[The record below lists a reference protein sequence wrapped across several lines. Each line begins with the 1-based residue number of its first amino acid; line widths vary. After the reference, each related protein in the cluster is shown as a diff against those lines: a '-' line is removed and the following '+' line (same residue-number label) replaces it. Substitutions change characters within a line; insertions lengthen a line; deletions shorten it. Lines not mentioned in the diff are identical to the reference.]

1 MQNKGLIRFLAIAF
15 VLVCLF
21 QLSFSFATKSVEK
34 KAKANATKYVESAQG
49 QSDIDACVKKQGN
62 SELSAAELKNLTAIV
77 TDSLRTAKETYYLDS
92 MANEK
97 VWMGFTYKKCQARE
111 INLGLDLKGGMN
123 VMLEVSTV
131 DVVKAL
137 ANYTNDET
145 FNKAIEMALEQQ
157 KKSVNEDFVSL
168 FYDAI
173 ISIKPDVRLA
183 GYFSSQLT
191 GTTLN
196 DDNNTILAKL
206 KEETSSAYDRTYEIL
221 RKRIDKFGVA
231 QPTIQKLQ
239 ASERILVELPGVKDP
254 QRVRKLLKGTAQLEF
269 WATYSG
275 DMSDP
280 RLLNEY
286 NRVAGYLTATDEYL
300 ASRSDIVDETA
311 TENSDSTVV
320 SDSLT
325 VAEESGEVVG
335 MPATQSDV
343 QSEQYKKEH
352 PLMSLFA
359 QWQGYQ
365 PYPPIVFRATEAD
378 TAAVNH
384 MIAEGIRAGKINA
397 REVKYLWS
405 VKPIEENSN
414 IFELYAIK
422 IEDYDRNT
430 NLPKAKLDGSVIT
443 DARQDFSN
451 TEGNEISMT
460 MNSEGAHAW
469 KNITHDNVGKCVAI
483 VLDDQVYSAPRVNG
497 EIAGGRS
504 SITGSFT
511 LDEAKDLANV
521 LKSGKLPAPA
531 RIVQEAV
538 VGPSLGQESIH
549 KGLVSFILAFI
560 IVLIY
565 MVVFY
570 NRAGWVSVV
579 ALVTNVFLL
588 MGVLA
593 SIGAVLTL
601 PGIAGIV
608 LTMAMAVDGNVIIYE
623 RIKEELRAGK
633 SLANAVD
640 EGFKN
645 AMSAIIDGQVTTFL
659 LGLVLIMFGSGTIQG
674 FAVTLCIGIVTSLF
688 TSIFITRLVIDW
700 MLNHKKKINFSFS
713 FSENFMRNAKID
725 FMGKRKVFYIIAICA
740 IVLCFVGIFG
750 RHLSMGIDFTGGRTY
765 VVRFDQDVNV
775 VEVRSSLAAEFDE
788 APEVK
793 SYGPSNQ
800 VKITTNI
807 VAEDYY
813 EAYRAA
819 HNLAAN
825 DTITDEMVINEKL
838 FAGTKK
844 YFSKTDDGK
853 EITLTQFSDAEVYPY
868 GIIQSEQVEAT
879 MATDMKRSSI
889 LAVLGGL
896 LVIFAYIGIRFKSWR
911 FGIGSITALAHDT
924 ILIIGLFALL
934 RGIMPFS
941 LDVDQSFIAAI
952 LTVIG
957 YSINATVVIFDRV
970 RENRTLYPKRTLIQH
985 MNDAINAT
993 LARTINTSGT
1003 TFFTLLMMFIFGGEV
1018 IRGFIFALLIGVLC
1032 GMFSSVCIACPIVY
1046 EVSKKREE
1054 KRLQAI
1060 K

>member
-34 KAKANATKYVESAQG
+34 KAKASATKYVESAQG

-145 FNKAIEMALEQQ
+145 FNKAVEMALEQQ
-157 KKSVNEDFVSL
+157 KKAVNEDFVSL

-173 ISIKPDVRLA
+173 TSIKPDVRLA

-300 ASRSDIVDETA
+300 ASRSDIVEETA
-311 TENSDSTVV
+311 AESSDSIMVA
-320 SDSLT
+320 DSLT
-325 VAEESGEVVG
+325 VAEESDEVVG
-335 MPATQSDV
+335 MPAAQSDV
-343 QSEQYKKEH
+343 QNEQYKKEH

-365 PYPPIVFRATEAD
+365 PYPPVVFRATEAD
-378 TAAVNH
+378 TATVNR

-451 TEGNEISMT
+451 TEGNEISMS

-725 FMGKRKVFYIIAICA
+725 FMGKRKAFYIIALCA

-819 HNLAAN
+819 HNLTAN

-844 YFSKTDDGK
+844 YFSKTEEGK

-879 MATDMKRSSI
+879 MATDMKRSSV

-1054 KRLQAI
+1054 KRLQTI

>member
-1 MQNKGLIRFLAIAF
+1 
-15 VLVCLF
+15 
-21 QLSFSFATKSVEK
+21 
-34 KAKANATKYVESAQG
+34 
-49 QSDIDACVKKQGN
+49 
-62 SELSAAELKNLTAIV
+62 
-77 TDSLRTAKETYYLDS
+77 
-92 MANEK
+92 
-97 VWMGFTYKKCQARE
+97 
-111 INLGLDLKGGMN
+111 
-123 VMLEVSTV
+123 
-131 DVVKAL
+131 
-137 ANYTNDET
+137 
-145 FNKAIEMALEQQ
+145 
-157 KKSVNEDFVSL
+157 
-168 FYDAI
+168 
-173 ISIKPDVRLA
+173 
-183 GYFSSQLT
+183 
-191 GTTLN
+191 
-196 DDNNTILAKL
+196 
-206 KEETSSAYDRTYEIL
+206 
-221 RKRIDKFGVA
+221 
-231 QPTIQKLQ
+231 
-239 ASERILVELPGVKDP
+239 
-254 QRVRKLLKGTAQLEF
+254 
-269 WATYSG
+269 
-275 DMSDP
+275 MSDP

-300 ASRSDIVDETA
+300 ASRSDIVEETA
-311 TENSDSTVV
+311 TESSDSTTVA
-320 SDSLT
+320 DSLAI
-325 VAEESGEVVG
+325 AEESDEVVG
-335 MPATQSDV
+335 LPAAQSDV
-343 QSEQYKKEH
+343 QNEQYKKEH

-365 PYPPIVFRATEAD
+365 PYPPVVFRATEAD
-378 TAAVNH
+378 TATVNR

-451 TEGNEISMT
+451 TEGNEISMS

-623 RIKEELRAGK
+623 RIKEELRGGK

-725 FMGKRKVFYIIAICA
+725 FMGKRKAFYIIALCA

-819 HNLAAN
+819 HNLTAN
-825 DTITDEMVINEKL
+825 DTISDEMVINEKL

-844 YFSKTDDGK
+844 YFSKTEEGK

-879 MATDMKRSSI
+879 MATDMKRSSV

>member
-21 QLSFSFATKSVEK
+21 QLSFSFATKKVEN
-34 KAKANATKYVESAQG
+34 KAKANAAKYVESAQG
-49 QSDIDACVKKQGN
+49 QSDINACVKKQGN

-77 TDSLRTAKETYYLDS
+77 TDSLRTVKETYYLDS

-97 VWMGFTYKKCQARE
+97 VWLGFTYKKCQARE

-145 FNKAIEMALEQQ
+145 FNKAVEMALEQQ

-275 DMSDP
+275 DMTDA

-300 ASRSDIVDETA
+300 AARHNNNTVDSVVVADSNAVADSVATTEQTELAGVPEAETDA
-311 TENSDSTVV
+311 
-320 SDSLT
+320 
-325 VAEESGEVVG
+325 
-335 MPATQSDV
+335 
-343 QSEQYKKEH
+343 QSEQYRKEH

-365 PYPPIVFRATEAD
+365 PYPPVVFRATEAD
-378 TAAVNH
+378 TAAVNR
-384 MIAEGIRAGKINA
+384 MIAEGVRAGKINA

-405 VKPIEENSN
+405 VKPVEENSN

-451 TEGNEISMT
+451 TEGNEISMS

-469 KNITHDNVGKCVAI
+469 KNITHDNIGKCVAI

-504 SITGSFT
+504 SITGNFT

-565 MVVFY
+565 MVIFY

-623 RIKEELRAGK
+623 RVKEELRAGN
-633 SLANAVD
+633 SLSNSID
-640 EGFKN
+640 KGFKN

-713 FSENFMRNAKID
+713 FSENFMRNANFD
-725 FMGKRKVFYIIAICA
+725 FMGKRKVFYIIAACA
-740 IVLCFVGIFG
+740 IVLCLVGIFG

-775 VEVRSSLAAEFDE
+775 VDVRASLADEFDE

-793 SYGPSNQ
+793 SYGPNNQ

-813 EAYRAA
+813 EAYRQA
-819 HNLAAN
+819 HNLSAN

-838 FAGTKK
+838 FEGTKK

-853 EITLTQFSDAEVYPY
+853 DISLAQFSNADIYPY

-879 MATDMKRSSI
+879 MATDMKRSSV

-970 RENRTLYPKRTLIQH
+970 RENRSLYPKRTLIQH
-985 MNDAINAT
+985 MNDAINST

-1032 GMFSSVCIACPIVY
+1032 GMFSSVCLACPIVY

-1054 KRLQAI
+1054 KRLQAN

>member
-21 QLSFSFATKSVEK
+21 QLSFSFATKKVEN
-34 KAKANATKYVESAQG
+34 KAKANAAKYVESAQG
-49 QSDIDACVKKQGN
+49 QSDINACVKKQGN

-77 TDSLRTAKETYYLDS
+77 TDSLRTVKETYYLDS

-97 VWMGFTYKKCQARE
+97 VWLGFTYKKCQARE

-145 FNKAIEMALEQQ
+145 FNKAVEMALEQQ

-275 DMSDP
+275 DMTDA

-300 ASRSDIVDETA
+300 AARHNNNTVDSVMAADSNAVADSVATTEQTELAGVPEAETDA
-311 TENSDSTVV
+311 
-320 SDSLT
+320 
-325 VAEESGEVVG
+325 
-335 MPATQSDV
+335 
-343 QSEQYKKEH
+343 QSEQYRKEH

-365 PYPPIVFRATEAD
+365 PYPPVVFRATEAD
-378 TAAVNH
+378 TAAVNR
-384 MIAEGIRAGKINA
+384 MIAEGIRAGKVNA

-405 VKPIEENSN
+405 VKPVEENSN

-451 TEGNEISMT
+451 TEGNEISMS

-469 KNITHDNVGKCVAI
+469 KNITHDNIGKCVAI

-504 SITGSFT
+504 SITGNFT

-565 MVVFY
+565 MVIFY

-623 RIKEELRAGK
+623 RVKEELRAGN
-633 SLANAVD
+633 SLSNSID
-640 EGFKN
+640 KGFKN

-713 FSENFMRNAKID
+713 FSENFMRNANFD
-725 FMGKRKVFYIIAICA
+725 FMGKRKVFYIIAACA
-740 IVLCFVGIFG
+740 IVLCLVGIFG

-775 VEVRSSLAAEFDE
+775 VDVRASLADEFDE

-793 SYGPSNQ
+793 SYGPNNQ

-813 EAYRAA
+813 EAYRQA
-819 HNLAAN
+819 HNLSAN

-838 FAGTKK
+838 FEGTKK

-853 EITLTQFSDAEVYPY
+853 DISLAQFSNADIYPY

-970 RENRTLYPKRTLIQH
+970 RENRSLYPKRTLIQH
-985 MNDAINAT
+985 MNDAINST

-1032 GMFSSVCIACPIVY
+1032 GMFSSVCLACPIVY

-1054 KRLQAI
+1054 KRLQA
-1060 K
+1060 

>member
-21 QLSFSFATKSVEK
+21 QLSFSFATKSVEN
-34 KAKANATKYVESAQG
+34 KAKASAVKYVESAQG
-49 QSDIDACVKKQGN
+49 QSDIDACLKRQGSN
-62 SELSAAELKNLTAIV
+62 DMSAAELKNLTAIV
-77 TDSLRTAKETYYLDS
+77 TDSLRATKETYYLDS

-137 ANYTNDET
+137 ANYTNDEV
-145 FNKAIEMALEQQ
+145 FNKAIDMALEQQ
-157 KKSVNEDFVSL
+157 KKSVNENFVNL

-173 ISIKPDVRLA
+173 VSIKPDVRLA

-196 DDNNTILAKL
+196 DDNNTILNKL
-206 KEETSSAYDRTYEIL
+206 REETSSAYERTYEIL

-231 QPTIQKLQ
+231 QPTIQRLQ

-269 WATYSG
+269 WTTYSG
-275 DMSDP
+275 DMSDS
-280 RLLNEY
+280 RYLNEY
-286 NRVAGYLTATDEYL
+286 NRVSGYLTATDEYL
-300 ASRSDIVDETA
+300 ASKNTLAAETTDTNA
-311 TENSDSTVV
+311 VIDSAAVVENEAPA
-320 SDSLT
+320 
-325 VAEESGEVVG
+325 VAETESD
-335 MPATQSDV
+335 P
-343 QSEQYKKEH
+343 QSEQYKKDH

-359 QWQGYQ
+359 QWQGY
-365 PYPPIVFRATEAD
+365 PVYPPIVFRATEAD
-378 TAAVNH
+378 TAAVNR
-384 MIAEGIRAGKINA
+384 MIAEGVKAGKVNA

-405 VKPIEENSN
+405 VRPIEEGSN
-414 IFELYAIK
+414 VFELYAIK

-451 TEGNEISMT
+451 TEGNEISMV

-504 SITGSFT
+504 SITGTFT
-511 LDEAKDLANV
+511 LEEAKDLANV

-633 SLANAVD
+633 SVANAVD

-700 MLNHKKKINFSFS
+700 MLNHKKKINFSFG
-713 FSENFMRNAKID
+713 FTENFMRNANVD
-725 FMGKRKVFYIIAICA
+725 FMGKRKTFYIIGVCA

-775 VEVRSSLAAEFDE
+775 VDVRSSLAAEFDE

-807 VAEDYY
+807 VAADYY
-813 EAYRAA
+813 EAYRTA
-819 HNLAAN
+819 HNLSAT

-838 FAGTKK
+838 FAGTKQ
-844 YFSKTDDGK
+844 YFGKTDDGK
-853 EITLTQFSDAEVYPY
+853 EISMQQFADAEVYPY

-879 MATDMKRSSI
+879 MATDMKRNSI

-896 LVIFAYIGIRFKSWR
+896 LVIFAYIGIRFRSWR
-911 FGIGSITALAHDT
+911 FGVGSVAALTHDT
-924 ILIIGLFALL
+924 ILIIGMFALL
-934 RGIMPFS
+934 RGLLPFS
-941 LDVDQSFIAAI
+941 LDVDQSFIAAV

-970 RENRTLYPKRTLIQH
+970 RENRNLYPKRDLVQH

-1018 IRGFIFALLIGVLC
+1018 IRGFIFALLVGVVC
-1032 GMFSSVCIACPIVY
+1032 GVFSSVCLACPIVY
-1046 EVSKKREE
+1046 EVSKKREA
-1054 KRLQAI
+1054 KRLNAG

>member
-21 QLSFSFATKSVEK
+21 QLSFSFATKKVEN
-34 KAKANATKYVESAQG
+34 KAKANAAKYVESAQG
-49 QSDIDACVKKQGN
+49 QSDINACVKKQGN

-77 TDSLRTAKETYYLDS
+77 TDSLRTVKETYYLDS

-97 VWMGFTYKKCQARE
+97 VWLGFTYKKCQARE

-145 FNKAIEMALEQQ
+145 FNKAVEMALEQQ

-275 DMSDP
+275 DMTDA

-300 ASRSDIVDETA
+300 AARHNNNTVDSVVVADSNAVADSVATTEQTELAGVPEAETDA
-311 TENSDSTVV
+311 
-320 SDSLT
+320 
-325 VAEESGEVVG
+325 
-335 MPATQSDV
+335 
-343 QSEQYKKEH
+343 QSEQYRKEH

-365 PYPPIVFRATEAD
+365 PYPPVVFRATEAD
-378 TAAVNH
+378 TAAVNR
-384 MIAEGIRAGKINA
+384 MIAEGVRAGKVNA

-405 VKPIEENSN
+405 VKPVEENSN

-451 TEGNEISMT
+451 TEGNEISMS

-469 KNITHDNVGKCVAI
+469 KNITHDNIGKCVAI

-504 SITGSFT
+504 SITGNFT

-623 RIKEELRAGK
+623 RIKEELRAGN
-633 SLANAVD
+633 SLSNSID
-640 EGFKN
+640 KGFKN

-713 FSENFMRNAKID
+713 FSENFMRNANFD
-725 FMGKRKVFYIIAICA
+725 FMGKRKVFYIIAACA
-740 IVLCFVGIFG
+740 IVLCLVGIFG

-775 VEVRSSLAAEFDE
+775 VDVRASLADEFDE

-793 SYGPSNQ
+793 SYGPNNQ

-813 EAYRAA
+813 EAYRQA
-819 HNLAAN
+819 HNLSAN

-838 FAGTKK
+838 FEGTKK

-853 EITLTQFSDAEVYPY
+853 DISLAQFSNADIYPY

-970 RENRTLYPKRTLIQH
+970 RENRSLYPKRTLIQH
-985 MNDAINAT
+985 MNDAINST

-1032 GMFSSVCIACPIVY
+1032 GMFSSVCLACPIVY

-1054 KRLQAI
+1054 KRLQA
-1060 K
+1060 

>member
-21 QLSFSFATKSVEK
+21 QLSFSFATRSVEN
-34 KAKANATKYVESAQG
+34 KAKASAAKYVESAQG
-49 QSDIDACVKKQGN
+49 KSDIDACLKRQVN
-62 SELSAAELKNLTAIV
+62 SDMSAAEMKNLTAIV
-77 TDSLRTAKETYYLDS
+77 TDSLRATKETYYLDS

-137 ANYTNDET
+137 ANYTNDEV
-145 FNKAIEMALEQQ
+145 FNKAVEMALEQQ

-173 ISIKPDVRLA
+173 VSIKPDVRLA

-196 DDNNTILAKL
+196 DDNNTILSKL

-231 QPTIQKLQ
+231 QPTIQRLQ

-275 DMSDP
+275 DMADS
-280 RLLNEY
+280 RYLNEY
-286 NRVAGYLTATDEYL
+286 NRVSGYLTATDEYL
-300 ASRSDIVDETA
+300 ASRGNLNAEVA
-311 TENSDSTVV
+311 DSNA
-320 SDSLT
+320 
-325 VAEESGEVVG
+325 VAEDSVDVVETLAPAVTESD
-335 MPATQSDV
+335 P
-343 QSEQYKKEH
+343 QSEQYKKDH

-359 QWQGYQ
+359 QWQGY
-365 PYPPIVFRATEAD
+365 PVYPPVVFRAVEAD
-378 TAAVNH
+378 TATVNR
-384 MIAEGIRAGKINA
+384 MIAEGVKAGKVNA

-405 VKPIEENSN
+405 VKPIEEGSN
-414 IFELYAIK
+414 VFELYAIK

-504 SITGSFT
+504 SITGNFT

-565 MVVFY
+565 MVIFY

-700 MLNHKKKINFSFS
+700 MLNHKKKLNFSFS
-713 FSENFMRNAKID
+713 FTENFMRDAKVD
-725 FMGKRKVFYIIAICA
+725 FMGKRKVFYIIGICA
-740 IVLCFVGIFG
+740 IVLCFIGIFG

-775 VEVRSSLAAEFDE
+775 VDVRSSLAAQFEE

-793 SYGPSNQ
+793 SYGPNNQ

-807 VAEDYY
+807 VAEEYY
-813 EAYRAA
+813 DAYREA
-819 HNLAAN
+819 HNLSAS

-838 FAGTKK
+838 FAGTKQ
-844 YFSKTDDGK
+844 YFNKTDDGK
-853 EITLTQFSDAEVYPY
+853 EISLQQFADAEVYPY

-879 MATDMKRSSI
+879 MATDMKRNSI

-896 LVIFAYIGIRFKSWR
+896 LVIFAYIGIRFRSWR
-911 FGIGSITALAHDT
+911 FGVGSVAALTHDT
-924 ILIIGLFALL
+924 ILIIGMFALL
-934 RGIMPFS
+934 RGLLPFS
-941 LDVDQSFIAAI
+941 LDVDQSFIAAV

-970 RENRTLYPKRTLIQH
+970 RENRTLYPKRDLVQH

-1018 IRGFIFALLIGVLC
+1018 IRGFIFALLVGVVC
-1032 GMFSSVCIACPIVY
+1032 GVFSSVCLACPIVY
-1046 EVSKKREE
+1046 EVSKKREA
-1054 KRLQAI
+1054 KRLNTVN

>member
-21 QLSFSFATKSVEK
+21 QLSFSFATRKVEN
-34 KAKANATKYVESAQG
+34 KAKANAVKYVESAQG
-49 QSDIDACVKKQGN
+49 KSDIDACLKRQAGN
-62 SELSAAELKNLTAIV
+62 DMSAAELKNLTAIV
-77 TDSLRTAKETYYLDS
+77 TDSLRATKETYYLDS

-137 ANYTNDET
+137 ANYTNDEV
-145 FNKAIEMALEQQ
+145 FNKAIDMALEQQ
-157 KKSVNEDFVSL
+157 KKSVNENFVSL
-168 FYDAI
+168 FYNAI

-183 GYFSSQLT
+183 GYFSGQLT

-206 KEETSSAYDRTYEIL
+206 REETSSAYDRTYEIL

-231 QPTIQKLQ
+231 QPTIQRLQ

-275 DMSDP
+275 DMTDS

-286 NRVAGYLTATDEYL
+286 NRVSGYLTATDEYL
-300 ASRSDIVDETA
+300 ASKANLNAETA
-311 TENSDSTVV
+311 DSNAVVDSTA
-320 SDSLT
+320 
-325 VAEESGEVVG
+325 VAETPAPVSNEVD
-335 MPATQSDV
+335 Q
-343 QSEQYKKEH
+343 QSEQYKKDH

-359 QWQGYQ
+359 QYQGY
-365 PYPPIVFRATEAD
+365 PVYPPIVFRATEAD
-378 TAAVNH
+378 TATVNR
-384 MIAEGIRAGKINA
+384 MIAEGVKAGKVNA

-405 VKPIEENSN
+405 VKPIEEGSN
-414 IFELYAIK
+414 VFELYAIK

-430 NLPKAKLDGSVIT
+430 NFPKAKLDGSVIT

-588 MGVLA
+588 RDVLA

-700 MLNHKKKINFSFS
+700 MLNHKKKLNFSFS
-713 FSENFMRNAKID
+713 FTENFMRDAKID
-725 FMGKRKVFYIIAICA
+725 FMGKRKVFYIIGICA
-740 IVLCFVGIFG
+740 IVLCFIGIFG

-775 VEVRSSLAAEFDE
+775 VDVRSSLAAQFEE

-793 SYGPSNQ
+793 SYGPNNQ

-813 EAYRAA
+813 DAYREA
-819 HNLAAN
+819 HNLSAS
-825 DTITDEMVINEKL
+825 DTISDEMVINEKL
-838 FAGTKK
+838 FAGTKQ
-844 YFSKTDDGK
+844 YFNKTDDGK
-853 EITLTQFSDAEVYPY
+853 EISLQQFADAEVYPY

-879 MATDMKRSSI
+879 MATDMKRNSI

-896 LVIFAYIGIRFKSWR
+896 LVIFAYIGIRFRSWR
-911 FGIGSITALAHDT
+911 FGVGSVAALAHDT
-924 ILIIGLFALL
+924 ILIIGMFALL
-934 RGIMPFS
+934 RGLLPFS
-941 LDVDQSFIAAI
+941 LDVDQSFIAAV

-970 RENRTLYPKRTLIQH
+970 RENRTLYPKRDLVQH

-1018 IRGFIFALLIGVLC
+1018 IRGFIFALLVGVVC
-1032 GMFSSVCIACPIVY
+1032 GVFSSVCLACPIVY
-1046 EVSKKREE
+1046 EVSKRREA
-1054 KRLQAI
+1054 KRLNADN

>member
-1 MQNKGLIRFLAIAF
+1 MAIAF

-21 QLSFSFATKSVEK
+21 QLSFSFATRKVEN
-34 KAKANATKYVESAQG
+34 KAKANAVKYVESAQG
-49 QSDIDACVKKQGN
+49 KSDIDACLKRQAGN
-62 SELSAAELKNLTAIV
+62 DMSAAELKNLTAIV
-77 TDSLRTAKETYYLDS
+77 TDSLRATKETYYLDS

-137 ANYTNDET
+137 ANYTNDEV
-145 FNKAIEMALEQQ
+145 FNKAIDMALEQQ
-157 KKSVNEDFVSL
+157 KKSVNENFVSL

-183 GYFSSQLT
+183 GYFSGQLT

-206 KEETSSAYDRTYEIL
+206 REETSSAYDRTYEIL

-231 QPTIQKLQ
+231 QPTIQRLQ

-275 DMSDP
+275 DMTDS

-286 NRVAGYLTATDEYL
+286 NRVSGYLTATDEYL
-300 ASRSDIVDETA
+300 ASKANLNAETA
-311 TENSDSTVV
+311 DSNAVVDSTA
-320 SDSLT
+320 
-325 VAEESGEVVG
+325 VAETPAPVSNEVD
-335 MPATQSDV
+335 Q
-343 QSEQYKKEH
+343 QSEQYKKDH

-359 QWQGYQ
+359 QYQGY
-365 PYPPIVFRATEAD
+365 PVYPPIVFRATEAD
-378 TAAVNH
+378 TATVNR
-384 MIAEGIRAGKINA
+384 MIAEGVKAGKVNA

-405 VKPIEENSN
+405 VKPIEEGSN
-414 IFELYAIK
+414 VFELYAIK

-430 NLPKAKLDGSVIT
+430 NFPKAKLDGSVIT

-538 VGPSLGQESIH
+538 VGPSLGQESIQ

-700 MLNHKKKINFSFS
+700 MLNHKKKLNFSFS
-713 FSENFMRNAKID
+713 FTENFMRDAKVD
-725 FMGKRKVFYIIAICA
+725 FMGKRKVFYIIGICA
-740 IVLCFVGIFG
+740 IVLCFIGIFG

-775 VEVRSSLAAEFDE
+775 VDVRSSLAAQFEE

-793 SYGPSNQ
+793 SYGPNNQ

-813 EAYRAA
+813 DAYREA
-819 HNLAAN
+819 HNLSAS

-838 FAGTKK
+838 FAGTKQ
-844 YFSKTDDGK
+844 YFNKTDDGK
-853 EITLTQFSDAEVYPY
+853 EISLQQFADAEVYPY

-879 MATDMKRSSI
+879 MATDMKRNSI

-896 LVIFAYIGIRFKSWR
+896 LVIFAYIGIRFRSWR
-911 FGIGSITALAHDT
+911 FGVGSVAALTHDT
-924 ILIIGLFALL
+924 ILIIGMFALL
-934 RGIMPFS
+934 RGLLPFS
-941 LDVDQSFIAAI
+941 LDVDQSFIAAV

-970 RENRTLYPKRTLIQH
+970 RENRTLYPKRDLVQH

-1018 IRGFIFALLIGVLC
+1018 IRGFIFALLVGVVC
-1032 GMFSSVCIACPIVY
+1032 GVFSSVCLACPIVY
-1046 EVSKKREE
+1046 EVSKRREA
-1054 KRLQAI
+1054 KRLNADN

>member
-21 QLSFSFATKSVEK
+21 QLSFSFATRKVEN
-34 KAKANATKYVESAQG
+34 KAKANAVKYVESAQG
-49 QSDIDACVKKQGN
+49 KSDIDACLKRQAGN
-62 SELSAAELKNLTAIV
+62 DMSAAELKNLTAIV
-77 TDSLRTAKETYYLDS
+77 TDSLRATKETYYLDS

-137 ANYTNDET
+137 ANYTNDEV
-145 FNKAIEMALEQQ
+145 FNKAIDMALEQQ
-157 KKSVNEDFVSL
+157 KKSVNENFVSL

-183 GYFSSQLT
+183 GYFSGQLT

-206 KEETSSAYDRTYEIL
+206 REETSSAYDRTYEIL

-231 QPTIQKLQ
+231 QPTIQRLQ

-275 DMSDP
+275 DMTDS

-286 NRVAGYLTATDEYL
+286 NRVSGYLTATDEYL
-300 ASRSDIVDETA
+300 ASKANLNAETA
-311 TENSDSTVV
+311 DSNAVVDSTA
-320 SDSLT
+320 
-325 VAEESGEVVG
+325 VAETPAPVSNEVD
-335 MPATQSDV
+335 Q
-343 QSEQYKKEH
+343 QSEQYKKDH

-359 QWQGYQ
+359 QYQGY
-365 PYPPIVFRATEAD
+365 PVYPPIVFRATEAD
-378 TAAVNH
+378 TATVNR
-384 MIAEGIRAGKINA
+384 MIAEGVKAGKVNA

-405 VKPIEENSN
+405 VKPIEEGSN
-414 IFELYAIK
+414 VFELYAIK

-430 NLPKAKLDGSVIT
+430 NFPKAKLDGSVIT

-700 MLNHKKKINFSFS
+700 MLNHKKKLNFSFS
-713 FSENFMRNAKID
+713 FTENFMRDAKVD
-725 FMGKRKVFYIIAICA
+725 FMGKRKVFYIIGICA
-740 IVLCFVGIFG
+740 IVLCFIGIFG

-775 VEVRSSLAAEFDE
+775 VDVRSSLAAQFEE

-793 SYGPSNQ
+793 SYGPNNQ

-813 EAYRAA
+813 DAYREA
-819 HNLAAN
+819 HNLLAS

-838 FAGTKK
+838 FAGTKQ
-844 YFSKTDDGK
+844 YFNKTDDGK
-853 EITLTQFSDAEVYPY
+853 EISLQQFADAEVYPY

-879 MATDMKRSSI
+879 MATDMKRNSI

-896 LVIFAYIGIRFKSWR
+896 LVIFAYIGIRFRSWR
-911 FGIGSITALAHDT
+911 FGVGSVAALTHDT
-924 ILIIGLFALL
+924 ILIIGMFALL
-934 RGIMPFS
+934 RGLLPFS
-941 LDVDQSFIAAI
+941 LDVDQSFIAAV

-970 RENRTLYPKRTLIQH
+970 RENRTLYPKRDLVQH

-1018 IRGFIFALLIGVLC
+1018 IRGFIFALLVGVVC
-1032 GMFSSVCIACPIVY
+1032 GVFSSVCLACPIVY
-1046 EVSKKREE
+1046 EVSKRREA
-1054 KRLQAI
+1054 KKLNADN

>member
-21 QLSFSFATKSVEK
+21 QLSFSFATRSVEN
-34 KAKANATKYVESAQG
+34 KAKANAVKYVESAQG
-49 QSDIDACVKKQGN
+49 KSDIDAIVNRQG
-62 SELSAAELKNLTAIV
+62 SSDMSAAELKNLTAIV
-77 TDSLRTAKETYYLDS
+77 TDSLRATKETYYLDS

-137 ANYTNDET
+137 ANYTNDEV
-145 FNKAIEMALEQQ
+145 FNKAIDMALEQQ
-157 KKSVNEDFVSL
+157 KKSVNENFVSL

-173 ISIKPDVRLA
+173 VSIKPDVRLA
-183 GYFSSQLT
+183 GYFSGQLT

-196 DDNNTILAKL
+196 DDNNTILSKL

-231 QPTIQKLQ
+231 QPTIQRLQ

-275 DMSDP
+275 DMADS
-280 RLLNEY
+280 RYLNEY
-286 NRVAGYLTATDEYL
+286 NRVSGYLTATDEYL
-300 ASRSDIVDETA
+300 ASKGNLNDEVA
-311 TENSDSTVV
+311 DSNAVVEDSTA
-320 SDSLT
+320 
-325 VAEESGEVVG
+325 VAEAPA
-335 MPATQSDV
+335 PATTESDL

-359 QWQGYQ
+359 QWQGY
-365 PYPPIVFRATEAD
+365 PVYPPVVFRAVEAD
-378 TAAVNH
+378 TATVNR
-384 MIAEGIRAGKINA
+384 MIAEGVKAGKVNA

-405 VKPIEENSN
+405 VKPIEDGSN
-414 IFELYAIK
+414 VFELYAIK

-451 TEGNEISMT
+451 TEGNEISMS

-504 SITGSFT
+504 SITGNFT

-700 MLNHKKKINFSFS
+700 MLNHKKKLNFSFS
-713 FSENFMRNAKID
+713 FTENFMRNAHID
-725 FMGKRKVFYIIAICA
+725 FLGKRKMFYIIGICA

-775 VEVRSSLAAEFDE
+775 VDVRASLATEFDE

-807 VAEDYY
+807 VAADYY
-813 EAYRAA
+813 DAYREA
-819 HNLAAN
+819 HNLTAT
-825 DTITDEMVINEKL
+825 DTITDEMVINERL

-853 EITLTQFSDAEVYPY
+853 EITIQQFSDADVYPY

-879 MATDMKRSSI
+879 MATDMKRNSI

-911 FGIGSITALAHDT
+911 FGVGSVAALAHDT
-924 ILIIGLFALL
+924 ILIIGMFALL
-934 RGIMPFS
+934 RGLLPFS
-941 LDVDQSFIAAI
+941 LDVDQSFIAAV

-970 RENRTLYPKRTLIQH
+970 RENRTLYPKRDLVQH

-1003 TFFTLLMMFIFGGEV
+1003 TFFTLLMMFVFGGEV
-1018 IRGFIFALLIGVLC
+1018 IRGFIFALLVGVVC
-1032 GMFSSVCIACPIVY
+1032 GVFSSVCLACPIVY
-1046 EVSKKREE
+1046 EVSKKREA
-1054 KRLQAI
+1054 KRLNAG

>member
-1 MQNKGLIRFLAIAF
+1 MQNKGLIRFLAICF

-21 QLSFSFATKSVEK
+21 QLSFSFATKKVEN
-34 KAKANATKYVESAQG
+34 KAKARAERYVESEKG
-49 QSDIDACVKKQGN
+49 KSDIDFCVNKHGN
-62 SELSAAELKNLTAIV
+62 SNLSPAELKNLTSIV
-77 TDSLRTAKETYYLDS
+77 TDSIRNAKVTYFLDS

-97 VWMGFTYKKCQARE
+97 VWMGFTYRKCQARE

-137 ANYTNDET
+137 ANYTNDPV
-145 FNKAIEMALEQQ
+145 FNQAIELALKNQE
-157 KKSVNEDFVSL
+157 KSVNEDFVTL

-173 ISIKPDVRLA
+173 RTINPNVSLA
-183 GYFSSQLT
+183 GYFSGQLN
-191 GTTLN
+191 GATLR
-196 DDNNTILAKL
+196 DDNNTIISKL
-206 KEETSSAYDRTYEIL
+206 REETSSAYDRTYEIL

-231 QPTIQKLQ
+231 QPTIQRLQ

-280 RLLNEY
+280 RLAGEY
-286 NRVAGYLTATDEYL
+286 NRVVSYLSATDEYIASRNNLSATNDSVASDTVANDSTAVKNATPANNAL
-300 ASRSDIVDETA
+300 ASD
-311 TENSDSTVV
+311 
-320 SDSLT
+320 
-325 VAEESGEVVG
+325 
-335 MPATQSDV
+335 P
-343 QSEQYKKEH
+343 QSEQYRKDH
-352 PLMSLFA
+352 PLMSLMA
-359 QWQGYQ
+359 QYQGR
-365 PYPPIVFRATEAD
+365 PLYPPLVFRATEAD
-378 TAAVNH
+378 TAAVNS
-384 MIAEGIRAGKINA
+384 MIAEGIKAGKINA

-405 VKPIEENSN
+405 VKPVEENTN

-422 IEDYDRNT
+422 IEDFDRNT
-430 NLPKAKLDGSVIT
+430 NLPKAKLDGSVIS

-460 MNSEGAHAW
+460 MKSDGAHAW

-504 SITGSFT
+504 SITGDFT
-511 LDEAKDLANV
+511 LEEAKDLANV

-549 KGLVSFILAFI
+549 KGLVSFVLAFI

-633 SLANAVD
+633 SIANAVE

-645 AMSAIIDGQVTTFL
+645 ALSAIIDGQVTTFL
-659 LGLVLIMFGSGTIQG
+659 LGLVLILFGSGTIQG

-700 MLNHKKKINFSFS
+700 MLNHKKKINFSFK
-713 FSENFMRNAKID
+713 FTENFMRNANYD
-725 FMGKRKVFYIIAICA
+725 FMGKRKVFYIIACTA
-740 IVLCFVGIFG
+740 IVICIAGVSI
-750 RHLSMGIDFTGGRTY
+750 RHLGMGIDFTGGRTY

-775 VEVRSSLAAEFDE
+775 VDVRSSLSTQFEE

-807 VAEDYY
+807 VASNYY
-813 EAYRAA
+813 DAYRTA
-819 HNLAAN
+819 HNLSAT

-838 FAGTKK
+838 FEGTKQ
-844 YFSKTDDGK
+844 YFGKTDDGK
-853 EITLTQFSDAEVYPY
+853 DITMSQFASAENYPY

-911 FGIGSITALAHDT
+911 FGVGSVAALTHDT
-924 ILIIGLFALL
+924 ILIIGMFALL
-934 RGIMPFS
+934 RGLLPFS
-941 LDVDQSFIAAI
+941 LDVDQSFIAAV

-970 RENRTLYPKRTLIQH
+970 RENRTLYPKRDLIQH

-1018 IRGFIFALLIGVLC
+1018 IRGFIFALLVGVVC
-1032 GMFSSVCIACPIVY
+1032 GMFSSVCIACPLVY
-1046 EVSKKREE
+1046 EVSKRREM
-1054 KRLQAI
+1054 KRLA
-1060 K
+1060 KNNN

>member
-21 QLSFSFATKSVEK
+21 QLSFSFATKSVEN
-34 KAKANATKYVESAQG
+34 KAKATAVKYVESAQG
-49 QSDIDACVKKQGN
+49 KSDIDACLKRQGN
-62 SELSAAELKNLTAIV
+62 SDMSAAELKNLTAIV
-77 TDSLRTAKETYYLDS
+77 TDSLRATKETYYLDS

-131 DVVKAL
+131 DVVRAL
-137 ANYTNDET
+137 ANYTNDEV
-145 FNKAIEMALEQQ
+145 FNKAIDMALEQQ
-157 KKSVNEDFVSL
+157 KKSVNENFVNL

-206 KEETSSAYDRTYEIL
+206 REETSSAYDRTYEIL

-231 QPTIQKLQ
+231 QPTIQRLQ

-275 DMSDP
+275 DMSDS

-286 NRVAGYLTATDEYL
+286 NRVSGYLTATDEYL
-300 ASRSDIVDETA
+300 ASKVNLSAETTDTNAVVD
-311 TENSDSTVV
+311 
-320 SDSLT
+320 T
-325 VAEESGEVVG
+325 VAVVETEPAVAETESD
-335 MPATQSDV
+335 PQN
-343 QSEQYKKEH
+343 EQYKKDH

-359 QWQGYQ
+359 QWQGY
-365 PYPPIVFRATEAD
+365 PVYPPVVFRAVEAD
-378 TAAVNH
+378 TAAVNR
-384 MIAEGIRAGKINA
+384 MIAEGVKAGKVNA

-405 VKPIEENSN
+405 VKPIEEGSN
-414 IFELYAIK
+414 VFELYAIK

-633 SLANAVD
+633 SLANSVD

-700 MLNHKKKINFSFS
+700 MLNHKKKLNFSFS
-713 FSENFMRNAKID
+713 FTENFMRNSKID
-725 FMGKRKVFYIIAICA
+725 FLGKRKTFYIIGACA
-740 IVLCFVGIFG
+740 ILLCFIGIFG

-775 VEVRSSLAAEFDE
+775 VDVRSSLAAEFDE

-807 VAEDYY
+807 VAENYY
-813 EAYRAA
+813 DAYRQA
-819 HNLAAN
+819 HNLTAT

-844 YFSKTDDGK
+844 YFAVTENGK
-853 EITLTQFSDAEVYPY
+853 EITMQQFADAEVYPY

-879 MATDMKRSSI
+879 MATDMKRNSI

-911 FGIGSITALAHDT
+911 FGVGSVAALAHDT
-924 ILIIGLFALL
+924 ILIIGMFALL
-934 RGIMPFS
+934 RGLLPFS
-941 LDVDQSFIAAI
+941 LDVDQSFIAAV

-957 YSINATVVIFDRV
+957 YSINATVVIFDRL
-970 RENRTLYPKRTLIQH
+970 RENRNRYPKRDLMQH

-1018 IRGFIFALLIGVLC
+1018 IRGFIFALLVGVVC
-1032 GMFSSVCIACPIVY
+1032 GVFSSVCLACPIVY
-1046 EVSKKREE
+1046 EVSKKREA
-1054 KRLQAI
+1054 KRLGTG

>member
-34 KAKANATKYVESAQG
+34 KAKASATKYVESAQG

-145 FNKAIEMALEQQ
+145 FNKAVEMALEQQ
-157 KKSVNEDFVSL
+157 KKAVNEDFVSL

-173 ISIKPDVRLA
+173 TSIKPDVRLA

-300 ASRSDIVDETA
+300 ASRSDIVEETA
-311 TENSDSTVV
+311 TESSDSTTVA
-320 SDSLT
+320 DSLAI
-325 VAEESGEVVG
+325 AEESDEVVG
-335 MPATQSDV
+335 LPAAQSDV
-343 QSEQYKKEH
+343 QNEQYKKEH

-365 PYPPIVFRATEAD
+365 PYPPVVFRATEAD
-378 TAAVNH
+378 TATVNR

-451 TEGNEISMT
+451 TEGNEISMS

-623 RIKEELRAGK
+623 RIKEELRGGK

-725 FMGKRKVFYIIAICA
+725 FMGKRKAFYIIALCA

-813 EAYRAA
+813 EAYRAT
-819 HNLAAN
+819 HNLTAN

-844 YFSKTDDGK
+844 YFSKTEEGK

-879 MATDMKRSSI
+879 MATDMKRSSV

-1054 KRLQAI
+1054 KRLQTI

>member
-34 KAKANATKYVESAQG
+34 KAKASATKYVESAQG

-145 FNKAIEMALEQQ
+145 FNKAVEMALEQQ
-157 KKSVNEDFVSL
+157 KKAVNEDFVSL

-173 ISIKPDVRLA
+173 TSIKPDVRLA

-196 DDNNTILAKL
+196 DDNNTILVKL

-300 ASRSDIVDETA
+300 ASRSDIVEETA
-311 TENSDSTVV
+311 AEGSDSIMVA
-320 SDSLT
+320 DSLT
-325 VAEESGEVVG
+325 VAEESDEVVG
-335 MPATQSDV
+335 MPAAQSDV
-343 QSEQYKKEH
+343 QNEQYKKEH

-365 PYPPIVFRATEAD
+365 PYPPVVFRATEAD
-378 TAAVNH
+378 TATVNR

-430 NLPKAKLDGSVIT
+430 NFPKAKLDGSVIT

-451 TEGNEISMT
+451 TEGNEISMS

-725 FMGKRKVFYIIAICA
+725 FMGKRKAFYIIALCA

-819 HNLAAN
+819 HNLTAN

-844 YFSKTDDGK
+844 YFSKTEEGK

-879 MATDMKRSSI
+879 MATDMKRSSV

-1054 KRLQAI
+1054 KRLQTI

>member
-21 QLSFSFATKSVEK
+21 QLSFSFATRSVEN
-34 KAKANATKYVESAQG
+34 KAKANAVKYVESAQG
-49 QSDIDACVKKQGN
+49 KSDIDAIVKRQG
-62 SELSAAELKNLTAIV
+62 SSDMSAAELKNLTAIV
-77 TDSLRTAKETYYLDS
+77 TDSLRATKETYYLDS

-97 VWMGFTYKKCQARE
+97 VWMGFKKCQARE

-137 ANYTNDET
+137 ANYTNDEV
-145 FNKAIEMALEQQ
+145 FNKAIDMALEQQ
-157 KKSVNEDFVSL
+157 KKSVNENFVSL

-173 ISIKPDVRLA
+173 VSIKPDVRLA
-183 GYFSSQLT
+183 GYFSGQLT

-196 DDNNTILAKL
+196 DDNNTILSKL

-231 QPTIQKLQ
+231 QPTIQRLQ

-275 DMSDP
+275 DMADS
-280 RLLNEY
+280 RYLNEY
-286 NRVAGYLTATDEYL
+286 NRVSGYLTATDEYL
-300 ASRSDIVDETA
+300 ASKGSLNTEVVDSNAVVE
-311 TENSDSTVV
+311 DSTA
-320 SDSLT
+320 
-325 VAEESGEVVG
+325 VAETPA
-335 MPATQSDV
+335 PATTESDP
-343 QSEQYKKEH
+343 QSEQYKKDH

-359 QWQGYQ
+359 QWQGY
-365 PYPPIVFRATEAD
+365 PVYPPVVFRAVEAD
-378 TAAVNH
+378 TATVNR
-384 MIAEGIRAGKINA
+384 MIAEGVKAGKVNA

-405 VKPIEENSN
+405 VKPIEDGSN
-414 IFELYAIK
+414 VFELYAIK

-504 SITGSFT
+504 SITGNFT

-633 SLANAVD
+633 SLATAVD

-700 MLNHKKKINFSFS
+700 MLNHKKKLNFSFS
-713 FSENFMRNAKID
+713 FTENFMRNANYD
-725 FMGKRKVFYIIAICA
+725 FMGKRKMFYIIGVCA

-775 VEVRSSLAAEFDE
+775 VDVRSSLAAEFDE

-807 VAEDYY
+807 VAADYY
-813 EAYRAA
+813 DAYREA
-819 HNLAAN
+819 HNLSVT
-825 DTITDEMVINEKL
+825 DTITDEMVINERL

-844 YFSKTDDGK
+844 YFSKTEDGK
-853 EITLTQFSDAEVYPY
+853 EITIQQFADADVYPY

-879 MATDMKRSSI
+879 MATDMKRNSI

-911 FGIGSITALAHDT
+911 FGIGSVAALTHDT
-924 ILIIGLFALL
+924 ILIIGMFALL
-934 RGIMPFS
+934 RGLLPFS
-941 LDVDQSFIAAI
+941 LDVDQSFIAAV

-970 RENRTLYPKRTLIQH
+970 RENRTLYPKRELVQH

-1003 TFFTLLMMFIFGGEV
+1003 TFFTLLMMFVFGGEV
-1018 IRGFIFALLIGVLC
+1018 IRGFIFALLVGVVC
-1032 GMFSSVCIACPIVY
+1032 GVFSSVCLACPIVY
-1046 EVSKKREE
+1046 EVSKKREA
-1054 KRLQAI
+1054 KRLNANN
-1060 K
+1060 

>member
-1 MQNKGLIRFLAIAF
+1 MQNKGLIRFLAYSF

-21 QLSFSFATKSVEK
+21 QLSFSFATRSVEK
-34 KAKANATKYVESAQG
+34 KAKAIAANYVESAQG
-49 QSDIDACVKKQGN
+49 QTDIANNVKRHGN
-62 SELSAAELKNLTAIV
+62 SELSAAELKNLTSIV
-77 TDSLRTAKETYYLDS
+77 TDSLRTAKETHYLDS

-97 VWMGFTYKKCQARE
+97 VWLGFTYKKCQARE

-145 FNKAIEMALEQQ
+145 FNKAIDMALEEQ

-168 FYDAI
+168 FYKAI
-173 ISIKPDVRLA
+173 TTIKPDVRLA

-191 GTTLN
+191 GTSLN
-196 DDNNTILAKL
+196 DDNATILSKL

-231 QPTIQKLQ
+231 QPTIQRLQ

-269 WATYSG
+269 WATFSG
-275 DMSDP
+275 DMQDS
-280 RLLNEY
+280 RLLSEY
-286 NRVAGYLTATDEYL
+286 NRVSGYLSATDEYL
-300 ASRSDIVDETA
+300 ASVNNNQNETA
-311 TENSDSTVV
+311 DVADSTTVNDSTAVV
-320 SDSLT
+320 EDGASNMTMADVSE
-325 VAEESGEVVG
+325 AERQ
-335 MPATQSDV
+335 T
-343 QSEQYKKEH
+343 EQYKKEH
-352 PLMSLFA
+352 PLMSLFV
-359 QWQGYQ
+359 QYQGY
-365 PYPPIVFRATEAD
+365 PLYPPVVFRATEAD
-378 TAAVNH
+378 TSTVNR
-384 MIAEGIRAGKINA
+384 MIAEGVRAGKVNA

-405 VKPIEENSN
+405 VKPVEDGSN
-414 IFELYAIK
+414 VFELYAIK

-460 MNSEGAHAW
+460 MNAEGAHAW
-469 KNITHDNVGKCVAI
+469 KNITHDNIGKCVAI
-483 VLDDQVYSAPRVNG
+483 VLDDQVYSAPRVNS
-497 EIAGGRS
+497 EISGGRS
-504 SITGSFT
+504 SITGNFS
-511 LDEAKDLANV
+511 LEEAKDLANV

-538 VGPSLGQESIH
+538 VGPSLGQESIQ
-549 KGLVSFILAFI
+549 KGLISFILAFV

-565 MVVFY
+565 MVFFY

-579 ALVTNVFLL
+579 ALITNVFLL

-633 SLANAVD
+633 SLSNAVD
-640 EGFKN
+640 EGFRN
-645 AMSAIIDGQVTTFL
+645 AYSAIIDGQVTTFL

-700 MLNHKKKINFSFS
+700 MLNHKKKITFSFS
-713 FSENFMRNAKID
+713 LTENFMRDTHVD
-725 FMGKRKVFYIIAICA
+725 FLGRRKTFYIIACCA
-740 IVLCFVGIFG
+740 IVLCLLGIFG

-775 VEVRSSLAAEFDE
+775 VDVRASLAQEFEE

-793 SYGPSNQ
+793 SYGPNNQ

-807 VAEDYY
+807 VASDYY
-813 EAYRAA
+813 EAYRTA
-819 HNLAAN
+819 HNLAAT

-844 YFSKTDDGK
+844 YFSNS
-853 EITLTQFSDAEVYPY
+853 EIGHDITMEEFSNADTYPY

-889 LAVLGGL
+889 LAVIGGL

-911 FGIGSITALAHDT
+911 FGVGSIVALTHDT
-924 ILIIGLFALL
+924 ILIIGIFALL
-934 RGIMPFS
+934 RGLMPFS
-941 LDVDQSFIAAI
+941 LDVDQSFIAAV
-952 LTVIG
+952 LTIIG

-970 RENRTLYPKRTLIQH
+970 RENRTLYPKRTLMQH

-1018 IRGFIFALLIGVLC
+1018 IRGFIFALLVGVVC
-1032 GMFSSVCIACPIVY
+1032 GMFSSVCLACPVVY
-1046 EVSKKREE
+1046 EVSKRREE
-1054 KRLQAI
+1054 KKAL
-1060 K
+1060 KD

>member
-21 QLSFSFATKSVEK
+21 QLSFSFATRSVEN
-34 KAKANATKYVESAQG
+34 KAKANAVKYVESAQG
-49 QSDIDACVKKQGN
+49 KSDIDAIVKRQG
-62 SELSAAELKNLTAIV
+62 SSDMSAAELKNLTAIV
-77 TDSLRTAKETYYLDS
+77 TDSLRATKETYYLDS

-137 ANYTNDET
+137 ANYTNDEV
-145 FNKAIEMALEQQ
+145 FNKAIDMALEQQ
-157 KKSVNEDFVSL
+157 KKSVNENFVSL

-173 ISIKPDVRLA
+173 VSIKPDVRLA
-183 GYFSSQLT
+183 GYFSGQLT

-196 DDNNTILAKL
+196 DDNNTILSKL

-231 QPTIQKLQ
+231 QPTIQRLQ

-275 DMSDP
+275 DMADS
-280 RLLNEY
+280 RYLNEY
-286 NRVAGYLTATDEYL
+286 NRVSGYLTATDEYL
-300 ASRSDIVDETA
+300 ASKGSLNTEVVDSNAVVE
-311 TENSDSTVV
+311 DSTA
-320 SDSLT
+320 
-325 VAEESGEVVG
+325 VAETPA
-335 MPATQSDV
+335 PATTESDP
-343 QSEQYKKEH
+343 QSEQYKKDH

-359 QWQGYQ
+359 QWQGY
-365 PYPPIVFRATEAD
+365 PVYPPVVFRAVEAD
-378 TAAVNH
+378 TATVNR
-384 MIAEGIRAGKINA
+384 MIAEGVKAGKVNA

-405 VKPIEENSN
+405 VKPIEDGSN
-414 IFELYAIK
+414 VFELYAIK

-504 SITGSFT
+504 SITGNFT

-633 SLANAVD
+633 SLATAVD

-700 MLNHKKKINFSFS
+700 MLNHKKKLNFSFS
-713 FSENFMRNAKID
+713 FTENFMRNANYD
-725 FMGKRKVFYIIAICA
+725 FMGKRKMFYIIGVCA

-775 VEVRSSLAAEFDE
+775 VDVRSSLAAEFDE

-807 VAEDYY
+807 VAADYY
-813 EAYRAA
+813 DAYREA
-819 HNLAAN
+819 HNLSVT
-825 DTITDEMVINEKL
+825 DTITDEMVINERL

-844 YFSKTDDGK
+844 YFSKTEDGK
-853 EITLTQFSDAEVYPY
+853 EITIQQFADADVYPY

-879 MATDMKRSSI
+879 MATDMKRNSI

-911 FGIGSITALAHDT
+911 FGIGSVAALTHDT
-924 ILIIGLFALL
+924 ILIIGMFALL
-934 RGIMPFS
+934 RGLLPFS
-941 LDVDQSFIAAI
+941 LDVDQSFIAAV

-970 RENRTLYPKRTLIQH
+970 RENRTLYPKRELVQH

-1003 TFFTLLMMFIFGGEV
+1003 TFFTLLMMFVFGGEV
-1018 IRGFIFALLIGVLC
+1018 IRGFIFALLVGVVC
-1032 GMFSSVCIACPIVY
+1032 GVFSSVCLACPIVY
-1046 EVSKKREE
+1046 EVSKKREA
-1054 KRLQAI
+1054 KRLNANN
-1060 K
+1060 